1 MRLCQLAQPLFCENF
16 IINSNNFL
24 FRITDNHLIDDCIN
38 VRNVCLYRVKCVIL

>member
-1 MRLCQLAQPLFCENF
+1 MGLCQLAQPHFCVNF

-38 VRNVCLYRVKCVIL
+38 VWNVCLYRVKCVIL